1 MHSCSACGTGS
12 QTLLEVFVYG
22 TLKRGCENHAL
33 FCDGALSIQL
43 ATVPGRLFAH
53 PAGFPLLTVPKQ
65 TILAVGTT
73 DPLHDARMQEA
84 FRGRPLQSATETV
97 VPAGSGPQWR
107 RIRGE
112 LITFDDPAMRL
123 PALDELEE
131 FHPGQP
137 SLYLR
142 VLVAAQL
149 EQDRSRPAWTYVAA
163 IPPDDLVPIAQ
174 DHWSC

>member
-1 MHSCSACGTGS
+1 MHSCSDGGTRLPP
-12 QTLLEVFVYG
+12 LLEVFVYG
-22 TLKRGCENHAL
+22 TLKRGGENHDL
-33 FCDGALSIQL
+33 FCAGALSIEP
-43 ATVPGRLFAH
+43 ATVRGRLLAH

-73 DPLHDARMQEA
+73 DPLHDARMQQA
-84 FRGRPLQSATETV
+84 FRGRPVESATEIEA
-97 VPAGSGPQWR
+97 PAGWGPHWR

-123 PALDELEE
+123 PALDELED
-131 FHPGQP
+131 FHPGQA

-149 EQDRSRPAWTYVAA
+149 EQHRQTPAWTYVAA
-163 IPPDDLVPIAQ
+163 IPLQDLVPIPH